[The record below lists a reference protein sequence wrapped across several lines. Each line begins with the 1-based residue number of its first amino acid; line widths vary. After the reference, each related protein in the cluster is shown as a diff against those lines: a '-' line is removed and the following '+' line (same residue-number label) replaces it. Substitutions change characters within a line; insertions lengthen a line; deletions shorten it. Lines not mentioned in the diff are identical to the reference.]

1 MRGPTC
7 VFWAALTPPPLQF
20 SDFVLAG
27 REVLAEPGGGRA
39 KARIQPPPALR
50 AAEGRDPRAVAA
62 LYDAWAPAYDETML
76 DWADLAPAKVWPS
89 AVQSLSADTHLHALD
104 NSYDRMYI

>member
-7 VFWAALTPPPLQF
+7 IFWAALTPSSLQF

-27 REVLAEPGGGRA
+27 REVLVEPGGGRA

-50 AAEGRDPRAVAA
+50 EAGGGRNRRGFRGLFLNPPGLFLRTSI
-62 LYDAWAPAYDETML
+62 LSIWRI
-76 DWADLAPAKVWPS
+76 
-89 AVQSLSADTHLHALD
+89 LSAFLPA
-104 NSYDRMYI
+104 